1 MSDSP
6 DSWVVYGPKRS
17 PRAKLLGSVLAIIQA
32 KDRQIR
38 ARLHQISGSGG
49 VLQIT
54 DALDEAAKVDLIFHL
69 GSTTWRNQAEML
81 GAMWSTQGFLQP
93 FRFLGLSEEHRSRL
107 IHEIET
113 LLAGKNQP
121 RSTPSASS
129 RADRLP
135 FRPL

>member
-54 DALDEAAKVDLIFHL
+54 DALDEAAKAGASCVVQTG
-69 GSTTWRNQAEML
+69 GSVRDDEVIAAANEHGM
-81 GAMWSTQGFLQP
+81 AMVFTGVRH
-93 FRFLGLSEEHRSRL
+93 FRH
-107 IHEIET
+107 
-113 LLAGKNQP
+113 
-121 RSTPSASS
+121 
-129 RADRLP
+129 
-135 FRPL
+135 